1 TGKLV
6 AGKFRLEV
14 LEPEWCSRRVAEL
27 ARRRALAALR
37 KQIEAVELPVFAEMV
52 QRWQHVDPRDQL
64 EGASGVATA
73 LRQLYGM
80 ARPATGWERDY
91 LRSRVVDYDPMWLS
105 QLASS
110 GEMVW
115 VAETAEGASSEGL
128 PRLSRVRFFER
139 GTGKLWLE
147 ESEASEDDEAL
158 RARLGDE
165 SMQVLAFIRK
175 EGASFIGDIQ
185 AGTGLAMQSVRRGL
199 RELASLGVVTNDTV
213 EALREVVRGRAVPRP
228 NSVYPT
234 RCLPADYEPSP
245 NRRVVQR
252 RPSVRRLPKWKR
264 PDRPG
269 GVVGG
274 WSGRWSLVRRAGTM
288 GPPLQEDAIALAVA
302 RQWLNRY
309 GIVTRELW
317 KRERPPVSWRSVY
330 LELKKLEFRGE
341 ARRGYFVRG
350 LGGAQFA
357 APAAVELLRWTAPQD
372 PADAPF
378 VVLAASD
385 PANVYSLA
393 ITPELRDP
401 LSRPRG
407 GGALLVT
414 RAGRVAISVEG
425 RGRRI
430 VIADWMTREEVERAK
445 EILSNHLRGEKGARY
460 LMLPDIRSS

>member
-1 TGKLV
+1 
-6 AGKFRLEV
+6 
-14 LEPEWCSRRVAEL
+14 
-27 ARRRALAALR
+27 
-37 KQIEAVELPVFAEMV
+37 
-52 QRWQHVDPRDQL
+52 
-64 EGASGVATA
+64 
-73 LRQLYGM
+73 
-80 ARPATGWERDY
+80 
-91 LRSRVVDYDPMWLS
+91 
-105 QLASS
+105 
-110 GEMVW
+110 VW
-115 VAETAEGASSEGL
+115 VAETAESASGEGS

-147 ESEASEDDEAL
+147 ASDDRAEAL
-158 RARLGDE
+158 RARLGPE
-165 SMQVLAFIRK
+165 SIQVLDFVRQ

-185 AGTGLAMQSVRRGL
+185 SGTGLTMQLVRRGL
-199 RELASLGVVTNDTV
+199 RELASLGIVTNDTV
-213 EALREVVRGRAVPRP
+213 EALREVVRWRALPTS
-228 NSVYPT
+228 NAIDPT
-234 RCLPADYEPSP
+234 RWLPADYSPSP

-252 RPSVRRLPKWKR
+252 RPNLRRLPKWKR

-269 GVVGG
+269 GMVGA
-274 WSGRWSLVRRAGTM
+274 WSGRWSLVGRVSSL
-288 GPPLQEDAIALAVA
+288 GPALADDAIALAVA

-309 GIVTRELW
+309 GIVTREVW
-317 KRERPPVSWRSVY
+317 KRERPPVSWRSIY

-357 APAAVELLRWTAPQD
+357 APAAVELLRATAAQD
-372 PADAPF
+372 PAEAPL

-385 PANVYSLA
+385 PANVYNLA
-393 ITPELRDP
+393 IDPALRDP

-414 RAGRVAISVEG
+414 RGGRVAVSVEG

-445 EILSNHLRGEKGARY
+445 ELLSSYLRGEKGARY